1 LTEESERSK
10 TDKTAS
16 CCILLSRKFAD
27 ERNAIDRLARAAG
40 KEPGMIPIV
49 DEDPLKPSALP
60 TADSYKFFTAWAK
73 KSDWKNEC
81 TVKT

>member
-1 LTEESERSK
+1 ML
-10 TDKTAS
+10 
-16 CCILLSRKFAD
+16 
-27 ERNAIDRLARAAG
+27 
-40 KEPGMIPIV
+40 PIV